1 MGKTNSDHNDFQNQY
16 ENEEEELFES
26 LDADEALDGGK
37 IGQKEEKHIFSRPR
51 KNAEM
56 TGMLF
61 VLILAACTLVLMIA
75 QMVRT
80 GKQLEESQNNS
91 EQIAQQLTAIEEY
104 LGLLDTA
111 VDENLTGDAEGYEKL
126 SQTVG
131 TLQNGLVQYRDTNE
145 IEDETVRESL
155 NGIIDELSE
164 IQDNIDTEWKEQED
178 TDGSSP
184 EDGENLEDA
193 EEEEKTALLDLGE
206 KLEQLSQE
214 IQTLKENTILQNDA
228 NYAELFAVLDDADED
243 LQNLTDYVSSVDT
256 KQQTAISNI
265 KSVSST
271 VSSLESDIEDLENA
285 VDSLEDQGIQIQDLI
300 ADESSAISVYWEEIA
315 AQESSDFETVLLQMD
330 LLAESQ
336 YEMQEQIEDQMQQ
349 LEIISENE
357 DLLQESMEEVLDYL
371 VQVEEEK
378 ETVKETVNET
388 VVLLTEQMSTI
399 LQNLEELTSKV
410 NELLGEETD
419 DEMEEESDGEVE
431 EIEQEEEENEET
443 EDNGQEVEEEEE
455 EIEQDVEET
464 IGETGQE
471 DQSGQDEVQE
481 NLEGSE

>member
-26 LDADEALDGGK
+26 LDADESLDGGK
-37 IGQKEEKHIFSRPR
+37 IGQKEKKHIFSRTR
-51 KNAEM
+51 KNAVM

-256 KQQTAISNI
+256 KQQTTISNI

-300 ADESSAISVYWEEIA
+300 ADESSTISVYWEEIA

-378 ETVKETVNET
+378 ETVNETVNET

-410 NELLGEETD
+410 NELLGEETG

-431 EIEQEEEENEET
+431 ETEQEEEENEET